1 MSDKS
6 GVIFDIQRFSV
17 HNGPGIRTTVFLK
30 GCSNACLWCHN
41 PESILFQP
49 DLQFYE
55 QRCNLCR
62 KCKEVCLQSCHILDS
77 DKHNILRDRCIGC
90 GLCAK
95 NCTTQA
101 LVLSGKNINVKAI
114 MKEIIEDK
122 EYYRQSRGGVTL
134 SGGEPVLQNEFCLE
148 ILKECKKENLH
159 TIIQTAGNYEYS
171 MLKNLLSFVDM
182 VMYDIKAFS
191 QRIYDEHIF
200 GDRDTILKN
209 LEKLSSENIPIIV
222 RTPVVGSV
230 NDSAEEI
237 SAICDFISDLKNIKS
252 YELIPYHN
260 LGNMKRE
267 ALGKNNPFEYY
278 SPSEKHMNILKDMVR
293 KLMEV

>member
-55 QRCNLCR
+55 QRCNLCG